1 MTQRTTHNPLNNAKA
16 AGLMLALEPR
26 FMFDAAGVATGAD
39 VAAQQTAQDQ
49 VDLALPAAPAEA
61 AAQDTQSADTQT
73 GDNGAAG
80 FAGFV
85 DSSAPQLA
93 EALASLQSGADAR
106 RELVFVDTRVADYQS
121 LLGGIAPSAQVVIL
135 DGSRDG
141 IQQIAETLANF
152 DQVDAIHLISHGS
165 EGQISLGSALLNR
178 ETMDGRYAETLKNI
192 GNGLSSDADILIY
205 GCDFAAGSD
214 GLAAVNRLAELT
226 GADVAASNDDTGST
240 ALGGDW
246 DLEVKTGAIA
256 NDLALA
262 DTATAGYQHLLD
274 APVPS
279 VILSGTHDVFV
290 GGNVTFTATFDNTA
304 TTGVGYAPYIDL
316 LFPVTGKD
324 GAGAQVDDGIS
335 FVSASYLGQ
344 SVTAYTVTFDAS
356 GNATHPLAKDGS
368 GNFLTITAASYGLQA
383 GDKLV
388 VLELPFGSVTAAQP
402 TIPIVVTAALSGL
415 ADVASDASQDLT
427 ISARAGFRFGADALD
442 NPTTDPSIQQAS
454 VQSFAVRPTI
464 ITMTQSFD
472 GPENDTATGPNYVRH
487 LTTVATPASGQ
498 TLSDF
503 DVAQTLPDTVV
514 VTAITPAA
522 GGTLTSITLRDGTVI
537 TDAGTISATLASGSF
552 LQSYTVRYATLDAA
566 KSTTV
571 AFYVPLNDYNGSP
584 VLSATTGNDRS
595 ISIAAATGSGSWTPT
610 DGRDT
615 ATPISVTA
623 DNGSA
628 TTFEAKSIAIQKSV
642 SIQTDTNA
650 AGTTP
655 GDTLQYNLQ
664 IDVSDYFA
672 FGKNGDNNGGSWR
685 VDDVMS
691 DGQTW
696 TSGFTPTLSYSD
708 AGGTHTVVLVRGTD
722 YFVGNS
728 AGDNSGAKDA
738 AGKTYLRF
746 DLAQALTRLAGDLHG
761 DAAQVRASQVFISFQ
776 ATVDDAYVASG
787 NQVQLNEGDSI
798 DNSVDTDA
806 SLLDAGY
813 NLTGDN
819 ETDASSAT
827 SSIAKSSVT
836 TTIIA
841 NNGVLGTPTS
851 LKPGDVITVKLSY
864 PVTTGDFE
872 QFSLS
877 SFLPLPVLFTNDSN
891 ADGTPGDAWNASGT
905 WNGLAGSLPTVGQ
918 WMYGSSHDAGT
929 ISGVSADGTANSLT
943 FAFNDYSN
951 TNNDSQTVEVI
962 FSLQVSNQPFA
973 DQLFLTLLAQA
984 QQADT
989 VTQSPTATND
999 LIQIELAEPELTI
1012 KTGVVKV
1019 SNSGAT
1025 ITGTSGTW
1033 EAPGTGGGSLPFSGS
1048 ITTASA
1054 IDGNLSNFDGGDT
1067 IRLATAIENSGGSA
1081 AFDVTVAIDALPAGL
1096 SFVGGNLGAA
1106 NLKVALGN
1114 GTLLTLST
1122 DYSVTG
1128 NAITFLDNGGTAT
1141 LGIGRN
1147 GGTAVNDGSNVIVV
1161 TYDVTADTLVDAAQ
1175 NFTTGATLTNYAGT
1189 DAGPDFTAT
1198 DLSDSATE
1206 VVAAPSVSIAFQ
1218 GGTPTDDDSN
1228 SSSTGGANV
1237 VVGESMLYDITVT
1250 LPEGETQNLRLDDLV
1265 PTGMKID
1272 TTYNGN
1278 TGYELITTSGG
1289 VLTANFNGTVS
1300 VSGSMTA
1307 TPSGT
1312 LGTDGIDGRLTF
1324 QATTTTAAD
1333 NDTANNS
1340 FVIRV
1345 LLITDNIAGNQAATT
1360 RANSAQLLYND
1371 ADGNGSGPATDRTV
1385 ALSGS
1390 AATVTVREPALT
1402 IVKTVDTDIVTAG
1415 TQNTAIDAGNTV
1427 EYTITISNPSGGT
1440 NVNAYD
1446 LIFGDAFPSQLDSIT
1461 LQSALKGATDIS
1473 SLFEVSGNTLQT
1485 QGGTAGDASVNLD
1498 LAPGESIVLV
1508 VRGTANASAPAVTS
1522 FDSNAVVRWSS
1533 MDSLNN
1539 LPASQ
1544 DANERTGADGVGG
1557 ALNDY
1562 AVQDGASVNV
1572 VPMAPSLS
1580 HVGGLADTAAPSPT
1594 TAAETVAVG
1603 EIVRYRGVVRI
1614 PEGEISDFNIQAS
1627 LPSGLSYIN
1636 DGSTKIAFIANGG
1649 GIASSVGGGLTTGG
1663 TLSISG
1669 DASSAEAGNIP
1680 SDLANGPSAVLSAGQ
1695 IDTSNAQAPIFSF
1708 GNLTNS
1714 DNDTDAEYAVIE
1726 FNVRVDNIT
1735 ANTTADSFNVNF
1747 TGRTDT
1753 TVLGTS
1759 NTVVENVVEP
1769 QITDLTKTVTAF
1781 DPDIDPGM
1789 GRATVTLSFTNSGDG
1804 AANDVHLTDSVTN
1817 GDRYTITGIT
1827 IGGTAYTVATLPAGV
1842 TATVAADDGS
1852 ISLDISQLAVGTA
1865 VSLVYTVEVP
1875 TDAEIPSSDATV
1887 TYSGL
1892 PESFTTFAG
1901 SSIGTDASAS
1911 GERDGSGGAAA
1922 PNNYQDIEGAGLGII
1937 SGTLWDDTDNAN
1949 GTIDGGETRLS
1960 GQTVTLVWAG
1970 VDGNLATSGDNLTF
1984 TTTTDGDGQ
1993 YHFGALPAGTYRI
2006 LGPSSGGSINDL
2018 TLGDLNPRYDSDG
2031 GTLGTVNLTVGENDN
2046 RTANIGYV
2054 QVNDAPV
2061 NSVPG
2066 AQTVLED
2073 DTLTPDS
2080 IISVADDDAGNG
2092 TVTVQLS
2099 VLHGT
2104 LGLTLSGGVTVS
2116 AGALDSASVTL
2127 SGTLTGINTSLES
2140 LTYTPTAHYVGNDT
2154 LTVVSNDRGNSG
2166 DFDGDGTPGETLQD
2180 ARTDTDTVAITVSPV
2195 NDAPAGTD
2203 KTVNIGEDDTE
2214 YTFSSSDFGFTDPND
2229 SPANAFQSVIITTL
2243 PPETEGTLLLNGT
2256 PVTDGQTI
2264 SVAQIVNLVF
2274 QPALDVNGLGVG
2286 AFTFQVVDD
2295 GGTANGGEDT
2305 DASPNT
2311 FAFNVGAV
2319 NDNPVNTVPAAQS
2332 TPEDT
2337 PLVFS
2342 SGNGNAVSVA
2352 DVDNGTLT
2360 VTLSVTHGTLTL
2372 NGISGLSFTTGDG
2385 AGDTTMTFS
2394 GTTANINA
2402 ALNGLSFAPT
2412 ADYNGAAVLTMVSN
2426 DGDGNGSDTDTVNI
2440 SVSPVAD
2447 TVDDSLFTRMNTP
2460 ITFNPI
2466 SGSNGAEAD
2475 NFEGGGPQITAING
2489 TSVAVGNSVTVSNG
2503 TVSLGADNQLT
2514 FTPDA
2519 GFFGNVPTFSYTVTS
2534 GGVTETAHIDIAVN
2548 SPPEAVDDDNTG
2560 VQGRPLLGTL
2570 ITNDSDADNDPLRVT
2585 EFSVTGLPGTFTPG
2599 QTAVIPGMGS
2609 LLVSE
2614 DGGYTFTP
2622 LPSFIGSVPVVSYTI
2637 TDGNNSF
2644 ASAELSLTIAA
2655 DDAVPPDNLW
2665 SAGGFVEPITL
2676 PNLPTV
2682 DMELRPILPVISA
2695 VTDAEDLNGITAIG
2709 ERGSHPIS
2717 QAIQRLGNLLPF
2729 GDRLSGLWD
2738 RYAVN
2743 RGVAAHLPVGRE
2755 IDRIEQLFA
2764 YDDLLQHTG
2773 DAGRSAWNVGSL
2785 RHSVT
2790 VIPHE
2795 ADSAGNGDFLSV
2807 HTTRSGA
2814 LLYVE
2819 LEHTVEQRPSY
2830 DVKRFDVRLA
2840 DGRPVPSW
2848 LSFDPASG
2856 VATGIPP
2863 AGGEIVKLRVATELE
2878 GGRVL
2883 SSYVEVETDTARI
2896 VELKA
2901 LDNGGGKFSEQVA
2914 KSARQLDAEA
2924 TRLRNALTR

>member
-16 AGLMLALEPR
+16 SGLMLALEPR

-39 VAAQQTAQDQ
+39 VAAQQIAQDQ
-49 VDLALPAAPAEA
+49 VDQALPAAQAEP
-61 AAQDTQSADTQT
+61 AAQDSQSTDAQISDHS
-73 GDNGAAG
+73 A
-80 FAGFV
+80 AGFV
-85 DSSAPQLA
+85 DSSTPVAATDGGAQLT
-93 EALASLQSGADAR
+93 EALASLQTGADTR
-106 RELVFVDTRVADYQS
+106 REIVFVDTRVADYQS
-121 LLGGIAPSAQVVIL
+121 LLSGIAPSAQVVIL

-152 DQVDAIHLISHGS
+152 DRVDAIHLISHGS

-178 ETMDGRYAETLKNI
+178 ETMDGRYAEALKNI
-192 GNGLSSDADILIY
+192 GDALSSDADILIY

-279 VILSGTHDVFV
+279 VTLTGTHDVFV

-304 TTGVGYAPYIDL
+304 STGVGYAPYIDL

-368 GNFLTITAASYGLQA
+368 GNFLTITAASYGLQV

-388 VLELPFGSVTAAQP
+388 VLELPFGGVTAAQP

-454 VQSFAVRPTI
+454 VQSFAVHPTI

-514 VTAITPAA
+514 VTAITPAG

-552 LQSYTVRYATLDAA
+552 LQSYTVRYATLNAA
-566 KSTTV
+566 KSTVV
-571 AFYVPLNDYNGSP
+571 AFYVPLNDYSGNS

-595 ISIAAATGSGSWTPT
+595 ISIDAATGSGAWTPT

-642 SIQTDTNA
+642 GIQNDTNV

-672 FGKNGDNNGGSWR
+672 FGKDGSNIGSWL

-722 YFVGNS
+722 YFVGSS

-746 DLAQALTRLAGDLHG
+746 DLAQVLSRLAGDLHG
-761 DAAQVRASQVFISFQ
+761 DAVQVGASRVFISFRT
-776 ATVDDAYVASG
+776 TVDDAYVASG

-806 SLLDAGY
+806 SLLDAGN

-891 ADGTPGDAWNASGT
+891 ADGATGDPWSTGGDGS
-905 WNGLAGSLPTVGQ
+905 WDGSAGDLPAVGR
-918 WMYGSSHDAGT
+918 WMYGSNHDAGT

-962 FSLQVSNQPFA
+962 FSLKVSDQPFA
-973 DQLFLTLLAQA
+973 DQRFLTLLAQA

-989 VTQSPTATND
+989 ITQSPTATND

-1025 ITGTSGTW
+1025 ITGTTGTW
-1033 EAPGTGGGSLPFSGS
+1033 LATSDTTSVPFS
-1048 ITTASA
+1048 TTIATA
-1054 IDGNLSNFDGGDT
+1054 GVIDGNLTNFDGGDT
-1067 IRLATAIENSGGSA
+1067 IRLATAVENTGGSDA
-1081 AFDVTVAIDALPAGL
+1081 YDVTLDVDALPAGF
-1096 SFVGGNLGAA
+1096 SYVGGNLGAA

-1114 GTLLTLST
+1114 GTLLSLGT
-1122 DYSVTG
+1122 DYSVAG
-1128 NAITFLDNGGTAT
+1128 NTITFLDNGGAT
-1141 LGIGRN
+1141 LAAGRN
-1147 GGTAVNDGSNVIVV
+1147 GDTPVTNGSNVIVV
-1161 TYDVTADTLVDAAQ
+1161 TYDVVTDTLVDAAQ
-1175 NFTTGATLTNYAGT
+1175 NFTTSATLTNYAGT
-1189 DAGPDFTAT
+1189 NSGPDFTPI
-1198 DLSDSATE
+1198 DLNDTATE
-1206 VVAAPSVSIAFQ
+1206 VVAAPSVGITFQ
-1218 GGTPTDDDSN
+1218 GGTSTNDDST
-1228 SSSTGGANV
+1228 STSTTGSAV
-1237 VVGESMLYDITVT
+1237 VVGESMLYDIKVT

-1265 PTGMKID
+1265 PVGMKID
-1272 TTYNGN
+1272 TTYNGT
-1278 TGYELITTSGG
+1278 TGYQLITTAAASGG
-1289 VLTANFNGTVS
+1289 SLTTDFNGSVTVDS
-1300 VSGSMTA
+1300 LDA
-1307 TPSGT
+1307 QI
-1312 LGTDGIDGRLTF
+1312 IDGDDPRWAFT
-1324 QATTTTAAD
+1324 ATTTTTDD

-1345 LLITDNIAGNQAATT
+1345 QLITDNIAGNQAATT

-1402 IVKTVDTDIVTAG
+1402 IVKTVDTDIVTVGA
-1415 TQNTAIDAGNTV
+1415 QNTAIDAGNSV
-1427 EYTITISNPSGGT
+1427 EYTITVSNPAGGT

-1473 SLFEVSGNTLQT
+1473 GLFEVVGNTLQT
-1485 QGGTAGDASVNLD
+1485 VGGTAGDAGVNLD

-1533 MDSLNN
+1533 IDSTNN

-1562 AVQDGASVNV
+1562 AAQDGAPVNV

-1636 DGSTKIAFIANGG
+1636 DGSTKIAFIANGS

-1669 DASSAEAGNIP
+1669 NASSAEAGNIP
-1680 SDLANGPSAVLSAGQ
+1680 ADLANGPSAVLSAGQ
-1695 IDTSNAQAPIFSF
+1695 IDTSNAQAPIFNL
-1708 GNLTNS
+1708 GTLTNS
-1714 DNDTDAEYAVIE
+1714 DSDADAEYAVIE
-1726 FNVRVDNIT
+1726 FNVRVDNIA
-1735 ANTTADSFNVNF
+1735 ANTTTDSFNVSF

-1759 NTVVENVVEP
+1759 NTVVENIVEP
-1769 QITDLTKTVTAF
+1769 QITDLTKTVTGF

-1804 AANDVHLTDSVTN
+1804 AANDVHLTDSVTH

-1842 TATVAADDGS
+1842 TALVDDATG
-1852 ISLDISQLAVGTA
+1852 ISVDFSQLAVGTA
-1865 VSLVYTVEVP
+1865 VSVVYTVEVP
-1875 TDAEIPSSDATV
+1875 TDAEIPSSDATI

-1892 PESFTTFAG
+1892 PESFTAFAG
-1901 SSIGTDASAS
+1901 SSVGTAASVS
-1911 GERDGSGGAAA
+1911 GERDGSGGASA
-1922 PNNYQDIEGAGLGII
+1922 PNNYQDSEGAGLGIV
-1937 SGTLWDDTDNAN
+1937 SGTLWDDTNSAN

-1993 YHFGALPAGTYRI
+1993 YHFGALPAGTFRI

-2018 TLGDLNPRYDSDG
+2018 TLGALNPRYDSDG

-2073 DTLTPDS
+2073 DTLTPGS

-2127 SGTLTGINTSLES
+2127 SGTLTDINASLES
-2140 LTYTPTAHYVGNDT
+2140 LTYTPTNHYAGSDT

-2166 DFDGDGTPGETLQD
+2166 DFDGDGTPGEIIQD

-2203 KTVNIGEDDTE
+2203 KTVNIGEDDTQ
-2214 YTFSSSDFGFTDPND
+2214 YTFSSADFGFTDPND

-2256 PVTDGQTI
+2256 PVTEGQTI
-2264 SVAQIVNLVF
+2264 PVAQIPNLVF
-2274 QPALDVNGLGVG
+2274 QPALDVNGSGVG
-2286 AFTFQVVDD
+2286 AFTFQVVDN

-2311 FAFNVGAV
+2311 FAFNIGAV
-2319 NDNPVNTVPAAQS
+2319 NDNPVNAVPAAQN
-2332 TPEDT
+2332 TLEDT

-2342 SGNGNAVSVA
+2342 SGNGNTVSVA
-2352 DVDNGTLT
+2352 DVDNASLT

-2426 DGDGNGSDTDTVNI
+2426 DGNGSDTDTVNI
-2440 SVSPVAD
+2440 GVSPVAD
-2447 TVDDSLFTRMNTP
+2447 AVDDSLFTRMNTP

-2475 NFEGGGPQITAING
+2475 NFEGGGPQITALNG
-2489 TSVAVGNSVTVSNG
+2489 TSVAVGDSVTVSNG
-2503 TVSLGADNQLT
+2503 TVSLGAGNQLT

-2534 GGVTETAHIDIAVN
+2534 AGVTETAHIDIAVN

-2614 DGGYTFTP
+2614 DGSYTFTP

-2637 TDGNNSF
+2637 TDGNNGF

-2743 RGVAAHLPVGRE
+2743 RGVPAHLPVGRE

-2764 YDDLLQHTG
+2764 YDEWLQHTG

-2914 KSARQLDAEA
+2914 KSVRQLDAEA